1 MKKILFSVMTV
12 FFIANGAH
20 AAVCDCKHLTN
31 MNIDAA
37 EACYQTKKVNGNCVI
52 ARCKDGLGDAPKHSS
67 GKAAYFRK
75 SSGLCFYDGNC
86 IKGRNSVTAKSDEM
100 LQYWVENGIGYT
112 DGKCIKKCDEQTQQY
127 DEINGKC
134 VKKGEGS
141 GETQTEAH
149 VFSKEYEELV
159 LPDLS
164 LTIDKNCKNL
174 SAGETDVFN
183 ILVDKSVITDYES
196 DYNRHK
202 DILEGN
208 CNNAEGKLNVNE
220 SYREDGKDYVAF
232 TCTCQPAQPAVV
244 KQDDAR
250 NQSGEKGA
258 DKKNTEDASKNVEQA
273 IAGLNAIIGKDNLP
287 KANKWRDADGNFN
300 TARLASDVT
309 AGVVLGTAGA
319 LITSHLVKKHQVSEG
334 FEDIQCTISGQ
345 TVAGFGD
352 EFTVGVK

>member
-20 AAVCDCKHLTN
+20 AAVCDCKHLTDKN
-31 MNIDAA
+31 TPAADA
-37 EACYQTKKVNGNCVI
+37 CHDTKMDKGRCVI
-52 ARCKDGLGDAPKHSS
+52 ARCKDGIGDVPKYK
-67 GKAAYFRK
+67 GKTAAYIMK
-75 SSGLCFYDGNC
+75 TSGFCFYDGNC
-86 IKGRNSVTAKSDEM
+86 IKGRNTVKAAADEM
-100 LQYWVENGIGYT
+100 LRYWVENGIGYT

-127 DEINGKC
+127 DEVTGAC
-134 VKKGEGS
+134 VKKGGDS
-141 GETQTEAH
+141 GETH
-149 VFSKEYEELV
+149 DFSEGY
-159 LPDLS
+159 PDLIFRDIP
-164 LTIDKNCKNL
+164 LDFDKKCTNL
-174 SAGETDVFN
+174 SAGETDVFK
-183 ILVDKSVITDYES
+183 IRVDKSAKTNYAS
-196 DYNRHK
+196 DFSAHQAAM
-202 DILEGN
+202 ETN
-208 CNNAEGKLNVNE
+208 CTEAGGKLNVNE
-220 SYREDGKDYVAF
+220 DFKESDKYYVLF

-244 KQDDAR
+244 KQGDVSV
-250 NQSGEKGA
+250 QSGEKDA
-258 DKKNTEDASKNVEQA
+258 NTKNTEEAGKNVEQA
-273 IAGLNAIIGKDNLP
+273 ITELNAIIGKDNLP

>member
-20 AAVCDCKHLTN
+20 AAVCDCDHLTDKN
-31 MNIDAA
+31 TPAADA
-37 EACYQTKKVNGNCVI
+37 CHDTKMDKGRCVI
-52 ARCKDGLGDAPKHSS
+52 ARCKDGIGDVPKYK
-67 GKAAYFRK
+67 GKTAAYIMK
-75 SSGLCFYDGNC
+75 TSGFCFYDGNC
-86 IKGRNSVTAKSDEM
+86 IKGGRTVGLPANEM
-100 LQYWVENGIGYT
+100 LHYWVENGIGYT
-112 DGKCIKKCDEQTQQY
+112 DGKCINKCDAQTQQY

-134 VKKGEGS
+134 VKKGDGS

-149 VFSKEYEELV
+149 VFSEEYEDLV

-164 LTIDKNCKNL
+164 LTIDKDCASL
-174 SAGETDVFN
+174 SSGKTDVFT
-183 ILVDKSVITDYES
+183 ILVDKSAKNNHAS
-196 DYNRHK
+196 DFMRHK
-202 DILEGN
+202 GILEEN

-220 SYREDGKDYVAF
+220 NHRENDKYYVAF
-232 TCTCQPAQPAVV
+232 TCTCQPAQAAVV
-244 KQDDAR
+244 KQDDAGG
-250 NQSGEKGA
+250 QSGEKGA

-287 KANKWRDADGNFN
+287 KANKWRDADGKFN